1 MKEADMSN
9 MQIELPKDAFSRV
22 NTSSKESELITRP
35 GITFW
40 ADARRRLMKNKVAML
55 GLAIII
61 IITMLAIFAP
71 VFSEY
76 TYTKQDLANTN
87 APPSREHPFGTDSHG
102 RDLWVRVWV
111 GARVSLAVGI
121 FGSIIPGLIGIVIGG
136 ISGYFGGKV
145 DMIIMRFID
154 IVMCVP
160 NMIYIILITIY
171 IGTGPVA
178 LVVAFALT
186 GWMGTARSVRGMI
199 LQLKEQEFVLASRTL
214 GASPANL
221 IFQHLIPN
229 TLGIVVVSMTMGVP
243 SAIFQEAF
251 LSFIGLG
258 IQPPIPSWGQ
268 LANLGISVFRIY
280 PSQLLI
286 PAALISVTMLS
297 FNLFGDG
304 LRDALDPKLRM

>member
-1 MKEADMSN
+1 MSN
-9 MQIELPKDAFSRV
+9 NISVNLPEDAFIHIDTTQRQ
-22 NTSSKESELITRP
+22 SEIITRP

-40 ADARRRLMKNKVAML
+40 ADARRRLFRNRVAMT
-55 GLAIII
+55 GLAVIV
-61 IITMLAIFAP
+61 IITLLAIFVP
-71 VFSEY
+71 IFSEY
-76 TYTKQDLANTN
+76 AYDKQDLSNTN
-87 APPSREHPFGTDSHG
+87 APPSLKHPFGTDSHG

-121 FGSIIPGLIGIVIGG
+121 FGSIIPGIIGVIIGG

-178 LVVAFALT
+178 MVIAFALT
-186 GWMGTARSVRGMI
+186 GWMGIARNVRGMI
-199 LQLKEQEFVLASRTL
+199 LQLKEQEFVLASRAL
-214 GASPANL
+214 GASPARL

-258 IQPPIPSWGQ
+258 ISPPIPSWGQ

-280 PSQLLI
+280 PYQLLI

>member
-1 MKEADMSN
+1 MSKVS
-9 MQIELPKDAFSRV
+9 IDFPPDAFTKIDASGT
-22 NTSSKESELITRP
+22 NGQLLTRP
-35 GITFW
+35 SITFW
-40 ADARRRLMKNKVAML
+40 ADVRRRLVKNKVAML
-55 GLAIII
+55 GLSIILI
-61 IITMLAIFAP
+61 IALLAVFVPI
-71 VFSEY
+71 FSEY
-76 TYTKQDLANTN
+76 SYTKQDLTNVN
-87 APPSREHPFGTDSHG
+87 APPSWEHPFGTDSHG
-102 RDLWVRVWV
+102 RDIWVRVWV

-121 FGSIIPGLIGIVIGG
+121 FGSVIPSLIGIVIGG

-160 NMIYIILITIY
+160 TMIYIILITIY
-171 IGTGPVA
+171 IGTGPAA
-178 LVVAFALT
+178 LVIAFALT

-199 LQLKEQEFVLASRTL
+199 LQLKEQEFVLASRAL
-214 GASPANL
+214 GASPGSI

-258 IQPPIPSWGQ
+258 ISPPVPSWGQ
-268 LANLGISVFRIY
+268 LANMGISVFRIY